1 LLELR
6 KREFLKNI
14 QSLRGMNDI
23 YGEISEKFIHIISVA
38 EKVAK
43 RYGFKYIETPLLEE
57 TALFKRSVGESSDIV
72 GKEMY
77 QFTDK
82 GGNDVSLRP
91 EGTAGVVRSF
101 IQNKFD
107 KRGGKEKVFYHGGM
121 FRYERP
127 QKGRLRLFHQ
137 FGCESFGEN
146 SVFEDISIILMIK
159 DIFDELGIG
168 FKLKIN
174 SLGCQECMPKYRE
187 DLSRF
192 LETKRDNLCS
202 DCHRRIDTNP
212 IRTLDCKIEKCQ
224 NELVEAPKIA
234 DNLCESC
241 NTDFEILKRVLE
253 KSNVEFEI
261 DKNLVRG
268 LDYYS
273 KTAFEFVSSEI
284 GSQNAIAG
292 GGRYDRLVEFLGGKE
307 TPAVGF
313 ALGIERILDL
323 VKLPEIEKDGYYF
336 GVLDEEYFEKLYIL
350 GSEKR
355 QNKKVHI
362 EMKKR
367 SLNKHL
373 QNADKLGFR
382 FCAILGSDEVEN
394 GTIWIRDLKN
404 GNDETFS
411 QDSF

>member
-1 LLELR
+1 MG
-6 KREFLKNI
+6 KSIK
-14 QSLRGMNDI
+14 SLRGMNDLLA
-23 YGEISEKFIHIISVA
+23 ETSEKFRHVVTVS
-38 EKVAK
+38 EKVAT

-82 GGNDVSLRP
+82 GGNDVCLRP

-101 IQNKFD
+101 IENKFD
-107 KRGGKEKVFYHGGM
+107 KRGGKEKVFYHGAM

-137 FGCESFGEN
+137 FGCESFGEA
-146 SVFEDISIILMIK
+146 SVFEDISTIFMIR
-159 DIFDELGIG
+159 DIFNELNIK

-174 SLGCQECMPKYRE
+174 SLGCQTCMPSYRE
-187 DLSRF
+187 KLTAY
-192 LETKRDNLCS
+192 LEDKKDSLCA
-202 DCHRRIDTNP
+202 DCHRRIETNP
-212 IRTLDCKIEKCQ
+212 IRTLDCKIESCQ
-224 NELVEAPKIA
+224 QELSDAPKMA
-234 DNLCESC
+234 DHLCEDCDS
-241 NTDFEILKRVLE
+241 DFETLKRVLT
-253 KSNVEFEI
+253 KNGMEFEI

-273 KTAFEFVSSEI
+273 KTAFEFVSDNI

-323 VKLPEIEKDGYYF
+323 IEIQESEKSGYYF
-336 GVLDEEYFEKLYIL
+336 GVLDEEYFEELFLVASQKRE
-350 GSEKR
+350 SE
-355 QNKKVHI
+355 KVHI
-362 EMKKR
+362 ENKKR

-382 FCAILGSDEVEN
+382 FCAILGSDEVQN
-394 GTIWIRDLKN
+394 GTIWIRDLQLK
-404 GNDETFS
+404 NDETFS
-411 QDSF
+411 IDSF